1 MSAALKKSLLSLDSL
16 LAAVNGSFLAEC
28 GVKDEADGFAFAY
41 VVTDSRYVTAGAMFV
56 PLIGENQNGHKYI
69 PQAIE
74 SGASVILV
82 NKSDYEKNN
91 DFYKELIAAGKFD
104 QVTVILVENTL
115 YALQAA
121 SKAYAQKVAKNMIRV
136 SITGSSGKTTTKEML
151 VSVCKKHFGEDAV
164 AYTKGNF
171 NSETGLP
178 LSMFQ
183 IRGDEKIGIFEMGMN
198 RKNEIG
204 EISDVWQSQY
214 GIITNI
220 GTAHIGLLGSRE
232 NIAQEKRK
240 SFDYIPATGAA
251 FVPAQDDFADYCV
264 EKVRGK
270 VVKFGKSVSSDLS
283 GVTFEEDLGVNGTR
297 FSVDGVQVTLPL
309 AGEYNYQNALGVIAL
324 AKEIGIRPQEIKA
337 GLEGMSA
344 ISGRMDIKSIKLKNG
359 NAVKAVCDFYNANLD
374 SMEKVID
381 FCGKQNDFE
390 QKIFVLADMK
400 ELGETSA
407 AAHTQIGKAI
417 AKTDASLVILTGP
430 EMKAACTLLS
440 KEKEIAGREV
450 VYFEKNDDAFYQ
462 AAASKILAF
471 AKENALILFKGSHS
485 MALEKLLPLIEEGS
499 SNKKSGGAE

>member
-1 MSAALKKSLLSLDSL
+1 MSGALKKSLLSLDSL
-16 LAAVNGSFLAEC
+16 LAATNGTVLAEC
-28 GVKDEADGFAFAY
+28 GVQSESAGFGFGY

-74 SGASVILV
+74 SGATVVLV
-82 NKSDYEKNN
+82 NKSDYEQNN
-91 DFYKELIAAGKFD
+91 GFYKELVAAGKFEA
-104 QVTVILVENTL
+104 VTVVLVENTL

-121 SKAYAQKVAKNMIRV
+121 AKAYAQKVASNMIRV

-151 VSVCKKHFGEDAV
+151 VSVCKKHFGEEAV

-204 EISDVWQSQY
+204 EISAVWQSQY

-251 FVPAQDDFADYCV
+251 FVPAQDDFADYCT
-264 EKVRGK
+264 EKVCGK
-270 VVKFGKSVSSDLS
+270 VVKFGKYVAPEVS
-283 GVTFEEDLGVNGTR
+283 GVTFVEDLGVNGTA

-324 AKEIGIRPQEIKA
+324 AKEIGITPQEIKA

-359 NAVKAVCDFYNANLD
+359 STVKAVCDFYNANLD

-381 FCGKQNDFE
+381 FCGKQNNFE

-407 AAHTQIGKAI
+407 SAHTQNGKAV
-417 AKTDASLVILTGP
+417 AQTDASLVILTGP
-430 EMKAACTLLS
+430 EMKAACTVLS

-450 VYFEKNDDAFYQ
+450 VYFEKNDDAFYE

-471 AKENALILFKGSHS
+471 TKENALILFKGSHS
-485 MALEKLLPLIEEGS
+485 MALEKLLPLIEDGN
-499 SNKKSGGAE
+499 SNNSKGAE

>member
-1 MSAALKKSLLSLDSL
+1 MSSNTKTLLSLDSL
-16 LAAVNGSFLAEC
+16 LKAVNGTVAGSARPDFY
-28 GVKDEADGFAFAY
+28 FAY
-41 VVTDSRYVTAGAMFV
+41 VVTDSRFVSAGAMFV

-74 SGASVILV
+74 SGATVVLV
-82 NKSDYEKNN
+82 NKSDYEQNN
-91 DFYKELIAAGKFD
+91 AFYKELEASGKLEA
-104 QVTVILVENTL
+104 VTVILVENTL

-121 SKAYAQKVAKNMIRV
+121 AKAYASKVASNMIRV

-151 VSVCKKHFGEDAV
+151 VSVCKKHFGEQAV

-204 EISDVWQSQY
+204 EISEVWQSQY

-232 NIAQEKRK
+232 NIAEEKRK
-240 SFDYIPATGAA
+240 SFDYIPAKGAA
-251 FVPAQDDFADYCV
+251 FVPAQDDFADFCTQ
-264 EKVRGK
+264 KVLGK
-270 VVKFGKSVSSDLS
+270 VVKFGKTIPSSES
-283 GVTFEEDLGVNGTR
+283 GVTFIEDLGINGTK
-297 FSVDGVQVTLPL
+297 FSVDGVEVVLPL
-309 AGEYNYQNALGVIAL
+309 AGEYNFTNALGVIAL
-324 AKEIGIRPQEIKA
+324 AKEIGISAQEIKA
-337 GLEGMSA
+337 GLEGMAA
-344 ISGRMDIKSIKLKNG
+344 ISGRMDIKTVELKNG
-359 NAVKAVCDFYNANLD
+359 AKVNAVCDFYNANLD

-381 FCGKQNDFE
+381 FCAKQTSFE

-400 ELGETSA
+400 ELGESSA
-407 AAHTQIGKAI
+407 ASHAQIGKAV
-417 AKTDASLVILTGP
+417 AATDASLVILAGP
-430 EMKAACTLLS
+430 EMKAACDVLS

-450 VYFEKNDDAFYQ
+450 VYFENNDNAFYE

-471 AKENALILFKGSHS
+471 AKNNALVLFKGSHS
-485 MALEKLLPLIEEGS
+485 MALEKLLPLISKEA
-499 SNKKSGGAE
+499 N

>member
-1 MSAALKKSLLSLDSL
+1 MSGALKKSLLSLDSL
-16 LAAVNGSFLAEC
+16 LAATKGSLLAEC
-28 GVKDEADGFAFAY
+28 GIQNESAGFGFGY

-74 SGASVILV
+74 SGATVVLV
-82 NKSDYEKNN
+82 NKSDYEQNN
-91 DFYKELIAAGKFD
+91 DFYKELVAAGKFEA
-104 QVTVILVENTL
+104 VTVVLVENTL
-115 YALQAA
+115 HALQAA
-121 SKAYAQKVAKNMIRV
+121 AKAYAQKVASNMIRV

-151 VSVCKKHFGEDAV
+151 VSVCKKHFGDEAV

-204 EISDVWQSQY
+204 EISAVWQSQY

-240 SFDYIPATGAA
+240 SFDYIPSTGAA
-251 FVPAQDDFADYCV
+251 FIPAQDDFADYCT
-264 EKVRGK
+264 EKVCGK
-270 VVKFGKSVSSDLS
+270 VVKFGKSVAPEVS
-283 GVTFEEDLGVNGTR
+283 GVTFVEDLGVNGTA

-324 AKEIGIRPQEIKA
+324 AKEIGITPQEIKA

-359 NAVKAVCDFYNANLD
+359 STVKAVCDFYNANLD

-381 FCGKQNDFE
+381 FCGKQNNFE

-400 ELGETSA
+400 ELGGTSVS
-407 AAHTQIGKAI
+407 AHTQIGKAV
-417 AKTDASLVILTGP
+417 AQTDASLVILTGP
-430 EMKAACTLLS
+430 EMKAACSVLS

-450 VYFEKNDDAFYQ
+450 VYFEKNDDAFYE

-485 MALEKLLPLIEEGS
+485 MALEKLLPLIEDGS
-499 SNKKSGGAE
+499 SNNSKGAE